1 MNTVER
7 AREIRKEL
15 KAKFKGV
22 KFSVRTKKYSGGSSI
37 SVSWVDFPTVEAVE
51 EITSKYES
59 VRYDEYTGE
68 ILSGG
73 NTYIHTYN
81 TWSEEMEANIKENLI
96 LKYGIEFYN
105 EYINGTYDF
114 YRYAREIFQDMYNKS
129 LTIESEVKEEPKTE
143 DKKILF
149 SNNDIQVAEVGK
161 TTRIYFNGKPSE
173 EIRNSIKALG
183 FRFFKNDGF
192 YWGIYSNKTTLEA
205 IKEALQVEDVEQV
218 DDLETIIQH
227 EQEYINQVLKE
238 ELKEFEP
245 LEVAEAKEEIKI
257 NNVTVGRKE
266 NNIYDIE
273 EYGTKE
279 KIIITKYAILNNND
293 FDYIC
298 NNLLNDFNFLEGF
311 GGSRAEAKEGAE
323 VPQDYDINYI
333 YNNKDK
339 FNFYEINILITNEDK
354 TRFIVVN
361 PHGYNYC
368 RYVGILTAAEG
379 RRILK
384 QLKGEPKENKFEVLE
399 GITEATEAKE
409 EQNNVQKINN
419 IYAEVEALENRLKLV
434 KSNKLKYKLQD
445 QINLKMKEIAKII
458 LSDELLYLQFMKES
472 KE

>member
-1 MNTVER
+1 MRLSEKS
-7 AREIRKEL
+7 RELKKEL
-15 KAKFKGV
+15 KNKFKGV
-22 KFSVRTKKYSGGSSI
+22 KFSVRSGSSSI
-37 SVSWVDFPTVEAVE
+37 TVRWTDFPTVEAVQ
-51 EITSKYES
+51 EIANKYES

-68 ILSGG
+68 ILCGG
-73 NTYIHTYN
+73 NTFVFTEN
-81 TWSEEMEANIKENLI
+81 SWSDDMKKAIKENIINRFGLS
-96 LKYGIEFYN
+96 FYN
-105 EYINGTYDF
+105 EYVKDCYDGF
-114 YRYAREIFQDMYNKS
+114 RYEKEAYKELYKKS
-129 LTIESEVKEEPKTE
+129 LEVAADTEEKEEPKAE
-143 DKKILF
+143 DKKVLY
-149 SNNDIQVAEVGK
+149 SNEEIQIIEKGK

-173 EIRNSIKALG
+173 EIRNNIKALG

-266 NNIYDIE
+266 NNIYDVE

-279 KIIITKYAILNNND
+279 DIIITKYAILKNND
-293 FDYIC
+293 FDYMC
-298 NNLLNDFNFLEGF
+298 NNLLNDFKFLEGF

-354 TRFIVVN
+354 TKFIVVN
-361 PHGYNYC
+361 PHGYSYC
-368 RYVGILTAAEG
+368 RYTGILTAAEG

-399 GITEATEAKE
+399 GITEATEEPTNIEK
-409 EQNNVQKINN
+409 VNN

-445 QINLKMKEIAKII
+445 QINRKMKEIAKII
-458 LSDELLYLQFMKES
+458 LSDELLYMQFMKES

>member
-81 TWSEEMEANIKENLI
+81 TWSEEMETNIKENLVK
-96 LKYGIEFYN
+96 KYGAEFYN
-105 EYINGTYDF
+105 KYINETYDF
-114 YRYAREIFQDMYNKS
+114 YRYAREIYQDMYNKS
-129 LTIESEVKEEPKTE
+129 LVTEAEEQAT
-143 DKKILF
+143 DKKVLF
-149 SNNDIQVAEVGK
+149 SNEEIQIIEKGN

-173 EIRNSIKALG
+173 ETRNSIKALG

-238 ELKEFEP
+238 ELKEVDP
-245 LEVAEAKEEIKI
+245 LEVAEAKEEIKV

-266 NNIYDIE
+266 NNIIDVE

-279 KIIITKYAILNNND
+279 NIIITKYAILNNND
-293 FDYIC
+293 FDYMC
-298 NNLLNDFNFLEGF
+298 NNLLNDFKFLEGF
-311 GGSRAEAKEGAE
+311 GGSRAEAKEGEE

-361 PHGYNYC
+361 PHGFSYC
-368 RYVGILTAAEG
+368 RYTGILTTAEG

-409 EQNNVQKINN
+409 EQNNVQRINN
-419 IYAEVEALENRLKLV
+419 IYSEVEALENRLKLV

-445 QINLKMKEIAKII
+445 QINRKMKEIAKII
-458 LSDELLYLQFMKES
+458 LSDELLYLQFMKE
-472 KE
+472 

>member
-37 SVSWVDFPTVEAVE
+37 SISWVDFPTVEAVE

-81 TWSEEMEANIKENLI
+81 TWSEEMEASIKENLVK
-96 LKYGIEFYN
+96 KYGAEFYN
-105 EYINGTYDF
+105 KYINETYDF
-114 YRYAREIFQDMYNKS
+114 YRYAREIYQDMYNKS
-129 LTIESEVKEEPKTE
+129 LVTESETAEEQAT

-149 SNNDIQVAEVGK
+149 SNEEIQIIEKGK

-173 EIRNSIKALG
+173 EIRNNIKALG

-227 EQEYINQVLKE
+227 EQEYTNQVLKE
-238 ELKEFEP
+238 ELKEVEP
-245 LEVAEAKEEIKI
+245 LEVAEAKEEIKV
-257 NNVTVGRKE
+257 NDVTVGRKE
-266 NNIYDIE
+266 NNILDVE
-273 EYGTKE
+273 EFGTKE
-279 KIIITKYAILNNND
+279 NIIITKYAILKNDD
-293 FDYIC
+293 FDYMC
-298 NNLLNDFNFLEGF
+298 NNLLNDFKFLEGF

-354 TRFIVVN
+354 TKFIVVN
-361 PHGYNYC
+361 PHGFSYC
-368 RYVGILTAAEG
+368 RYTGILTAAEG

-384 QLKGEPKENKFEVLE
+384 QLKGEERENKFEVIE
-399 GITEATEAKE
+399 SNTEATEE
-409 EQNNVQKINN
+409 PTNIERVNN

-445 QINLKMKEIAKII
+445 QINRKMKEIAKLI
-458 LSDELLYLQFMKES
+458 LNDEILYLQFMKES

>member
-1 MNTVER
+1 MNTVEK
-7 AREIRKEL
+7 AKEIRKEL
-15 KAKFKGV
+15 KSKFKGV

-81 TWSEEMEANIKENLI
+81 TWSEEMEASIKENLVK
-96 LKYGIEFYN
+96 KYGAEFYN
-105 EYINGTYDF
+105 KYINETYDF
-114 YRYAREIFQDMYNKS
+114 YRYAREIYQDMYNKS
-129 LTIESEVKEEPKTE
+129 LVTESETAEEQAT

-149 SNNDIQVAEVGK
+149 SNEEIQIIEKGK

-173 EIRNSIKALG
+173 EIRNNIKALG

-266 NNIYDIE
+266 NNIIDVE

-279 KIIITKYAILNNND
+279 NIIITKYAILKNDD
-293 FDYIC
+293 FDYMC
-298 NNLLNDFNFLEGF
+298 NNLLNDFKFLEGF

-368 RYVGILTAAEG
+368 RYTGILTAAEG
-379 RRILK
+379 GKVLK
-384 QLKGEPKENKFEVLE
+384 QLKGEERENKFEVIE
-399 GITEATEAKE
+399 SNTEATEEPTNAQKC
-409 EQNNVQKINN
+409 NNLYLDI
-419 IYAEVEALENRLKLV
+419 EALENRLKLV
-434 KSNKLKYKLQD
+434 KSEKLKYKIKS
-445 QINLKMKEIAKII
+445 QIECKTKEITKII
-458 LSDELLYLQFMKES
+458 LSDEILYLQFMKES

>member
-1 MNTVER
+1 MRLSEKS
-7 AREIRKEL
+7 RELKKEL
-15 KAKFKGV
+15 RNKFKGV
-22 KFSVRTKKYSGGSSI
+22 KFSVRSGSSSI
-37 SVSWVDFPTVEAVE
+37 TVSWTDFPTVEAVQ
-51 EITSKYES
+51 EIANKYES

-68 ILSGG
+68 ILCGG
-73 NTYIHTYN
+73 NTFVFTEN
-81 TWSEEMEANIKENLI
+81 SWSDDMKKAIKENLI
-96 LKYGIEFYN
+96 IKYGIEFYN
-105 EYINGTYDF
+105 EYIENSYDGF
-114 YRYAREIFQDMYNKS
+114 RYEKEAYKELYKKS
-129 LTIESEVKEEPKTE
+129 LEVAADTEEKEEPKAE
-143 DKKILF
+143 DKKVLY
-149 SNNDIQVAEVGK
+149 SNEEIQIIEKGK

-173 EIRNSIKALG
+173 ETRNSIKALG

-238 ELKEFEP
+238 ELKEVEP
-245 LEVAEAKEEIKI
+245 LEVAEAKEEIKV
-257 NNVTVGRKE
+257 NDVTVGRKE
-266 NNIYDIE
+266 NNILDVE
-273 EYGTKE
+273 EFGTKE
-279 KIIITKYAILNNND
+279 NIIITKYAILKNND
-293 FDYIC
+293 FDYMC
-298 NNLLNDFNFLEGF
+298 NNLLNDFKFLEGF
-311 GGSRAEAKEGAE
+311 GGSRAEAKEGEE

-368 RYVGILTAAEG
+368 RYTGILTAAEG

-445 QINLKMKEIAKII
+445 QINRKMKEIAKII

>member
-1 MNTVER
+1 MRLAEKS
-7 AREIRKEL
+7 RELKKEL
-15 KAKFKGV
+15 KNKFKGV
-22 KFSVRTKKYSGGSSI
+22 KFSVRSGSSSI
-37 SVSWVDFPTVEAVE
+37 TVRWTDFPTVEAVQ
-51 EITSKYES
+51 EIVNKYES

-68 ILSGG
+68 VLCGG
-73 NTYIHTYN
+73 NTFVFTEN
-81 TWSEEMEANIKENLI
+81 SWSDDMKEAIKENIINRFGLS
-96 LKYGIEFYN
+96 FYN
-105 EYINGTYDF
+105 EYVKDCYDGF
-114 YRYAREIFQDMYNKS
+114 RYEKEAYNELYKKS
-129 LTIESEVKEEPKTE
+129 LEVAADTEEKEEPKAE
-143 DKKILF
+143 DKKVLY
-149 SNNDIQVAEVGK
+149 SNEEIQIIEKGK

-238 ELKEFEP
+238 ELKEVEP
-245 LEVAEAKEEIKI
+245 LEVAEAKEEIKV
-257 NNVTVGRKE
+257 NDVTVGRKE
-266 NNIYDIE
+266 NNILDVE
-273 EYGTKE
+273 EFGTKE
-279 KIIITKYAILNNND
+279 NIIITKYAILNNND

-298 NNLLNDFNFLEGF
+298 NNLLNDFKFLEGF

-339 FNFYEINILITNEDK
+339 FNFYEINILITNKDN

-361 PHGYNYC
+361 PHGFSYC
-368 RYVGILTAAEG
+368 RYTGILTAAEG

-384 QLKGEPKENKFEVLE
+384 QLKGEERENKFEVIE
-399 GITEATEAKE
+399 SNTEATEE
-409 EQNNVQKINN
+409 PTNIERVNN

-445 QINLKMKEIAKII
+445 QINRKMKEIAKII
-458 LSDELLYLQFMKES
+458 LNDEILYLQFMKES

>member
-1 MNTVER
+1 MRLSEKS
-7 AREIRKEL
+7 RELKKEL
-15 KAKFKGV
+15 KNKFKGV
-22 KFSVRTKKYSGGSSI
+22 KFSVRSGSGSI
-37 SVSWVDFPTVEAVE
+37 NVSWTDFPTVEAVQ
-51 EITSKYES
+51 EIANKYES
-59 VRYDEYTGE
+59 VSYDEYTGE
-68 ILSGG
+68 ILCGG
-73 NTYIHTYN
+73 NTFVFTN
-81 TWSEEMEANIKENLI
+81 NSWSDEMKESIKENLI
-96 LKYGIEFYN
+96 IKYGIEFYN
-105 EYINGTYDF
+105 EYIENSYDGF
-114 YRYAREIFQDMYNKS
+114 RYEKEAYNELYKKS
-129 LTIESEVKEEPKTE
+129 LEVAAYTEEKEEPKAE
-143 DKKILF
+143 DKKVLY
-149 SNNDIQVAEVGK
+149 SNEEIQIIEKGN

-183 FRFFKNDGF
+183 FRFYKNDGF
-192 YWGIYSNKTTLEA
+192 YWGIYTNKTTLEA

-266 NNIYDIE
+266 NNIYDVE

-279 KIIITKYAILNNND
+279 DIIITKYAILENND
-293 FDYIC
+293 FDYMC
-298 NNLLNDFNFLEGF
+298 NNLLSDFNFLEGF

-339 FNFYEINILITNEDK
+339 FNFYEINILITNKDN

-361 PHGYNYC
+361 PHGFSYC
-368 RYVGILTAAEG
+368 RYTGILTAAEG

-384 QLKGEPKENKFEVLE
+384 QLKGEERENKFEVIE
-399 GITEATEAKE
+399 SNTEATEE
-409 EQNNVQKINN
+409 PTNIERVNN

-445 QINLKMKEIAKII
+445 QINRKMKEIAKII
-458 LSDELLYLQFMKES
+458 LNDEILYLQFMKES

>member
-1 MNTVER
+1 MRLSEKS
-7 AREIRKEL
+7 RELKKEL
-15 KAKFKGV
+15 RNKFKGV
-22 KFSVRTKKYSGGSSI
+22 KFSVRSGSSSI
-37 SVSWVDFPTVEAVE
+37 TVRWTDFPTVEAVQ
-51 EITSKYES
+51 EIANKYES

-68 ILSGG
+68 ILCGG
-73 NTYIHTYN
+73 NTFVFAN
-81 TWSEEMEANIKENLI
+81 NSWSDEMKESIKENLI
-96 LKYGIEFYN
+96 IKYGIEFYN
-105 EYINGTYDF
+105 EYIENSYDGF
-114 YRYAREIFQDMYNKS
+114 RYEKEAYKELYKKS
-129 LTIESEVKEEPKTE
+129 LEVAADTEEKEEPKAE
-143 DKKILF
+143 DKKVLY
-149 SNNDIQVAEVGK
+149 SNEEIQIIEKGK

-173 EIRNSIKALG
+173 EIRNNIKALG

-266 NNIYDIE
+266 NNIYDVE

-279 KIIITKYAILNNND
+279 DIIITKYAILENND
-293 FDYIC
+293 FDYMC
-298 NNLLNDFNFLEGF
+298 NNLLSDFNFLEGF

-339 FNFYEINILITNEDK
+339 FNFYEINILITNQDNTK
-354 TRFIVVN
+354 FIVVN
-361 PHGYNYC
+361 PHGFSYC
-368 RYVGILTAAEG
+368 RYTGILTAAEG

-384 QLKGEPKENKFEVLE
+384 QLKGELKENKFEVLE
-399 GITEATEAKE
+399 GITEATESKE
-409 EQNNVQKINN
+409 EQNNVQRVNN
-419 IYAEVEALENRLKLV
+419 IYLEVEALENRLKLV
-434 KSNKLKYKLQD
+434 KSNKLKYKIQD
-445 QINLKMKEIAKII
+445 QINSKMKEIAKII
-458 LSDELLYLQFMKES
+458 LSDELLYLQFMKE
-472 KE
+472 

>member
-1 MNTVER
+1 MRLSEKS
-7 AREIRKEL
+7 RELKKEL

-22 KFSVRTKKYSGGSSI
+22 KFSVRSGSGSI
-37 SVSWVDFPTVEAVE
+37 NVSWTDFPTVEAVQ
-51 EITSKYES
+51 EIANKYES
-59 VRYDEYTGE
+59 VSYDEYTGE
-68 ILSGG
+68 ILCGG
-73 NTYIHTYN
+73 NTFVFTN
-81 TWSEEMEANIKENLI
+81 NSWSDEMKETIKENLI
-96 LKYGIEFYN
+96 IKYGIEFYN
-105 EYINGTYDF
+105 EYIENSYDGF
-114 YRYAREIFQDMYNKS
+114 RYEKEAYNELYKKS
-129 LTIESEVKEEPKTE
+129 LEVAADTEEKEEPKAE
-143 DKKILF
+143 DKKVLY
-149 SNNDIQVAEVGK
+149 SNEEVQIIEKGK

-183 FRFFKNDGF
+183 FRFYKNDGF

-218 DDLETIIQH
+218 DDLETIKQH

-238 ELKEFEP
+238 ELKEVEP
-245 LEVAEAKEEIKI
+245 LEIAEAKTEIKI

-266 NNIYDIE
+266 NNIYDVE

-279 KIIITKYAILNNND
+279 NIIITKYAILKNND
-293 FDYIC
+293 FDYMC
-298 NNLLNDFNFLEGF
+298 NNLLNDFKFLEGF

-354 TRFIVVN
+354 TKFIVVN
-361 PHGYNYC
+361 PHGHNYC
-368 RYVGILTAAEG
+368 RYTGILTTAEG
-379 RRILK
+379 KRVLK
-384 QLKGEPKENKFEVLE
+384 QLKGELKENKFEVLE
-399 GITEATEAKE
+399 GITEATE
-409 EQNNVQKINN
+409 EQNNVQRINN
-419 IYAEVEALENRLKLV
+419 IYSEVEALENRLKLV

-445 QINLKMKEIAKII
+445 QINRKMKEIAKII

>member
-1 MNTVER
+1 MRLSEKS
-7 AREIRKEL
+7 RELKKEL
-15 KAKFKGV
+15 RNKFKGV
-22 KFSVRTKKYSGGSSI
+22 KFSVRSGSGSI
-37 SVSWVDFPTVEAVE
+37 NVSWTDFPTVEAVQ
-51 EITSKYES
+51 EIANKYES

-68 ILSGG
+68 ILCGG
-73 NTYIHTYN
+73 NTFVFTN
-81 TWSEEMEANIKENLI
+81 NSWSDEMKKSIKENLI
-96 LKYGIEFYN
+96 IKYGIEFYN
-105 EYINGTYDF
+105 EYIENSYDGF
-114 YRYAREIFQDMYNKS
+114 RYEKEAYKELYKKS
-129 LTIESEVKEEPKTE
+129 LEVAADTEEKEEPTTE
-143 DKKILF
+143 KKILF

-161 TTRIYFNGKPSE
+161 TSRIYFNGKPSE

-205 IKEALQVEDVEQV
+205 IKEALQVEEVENNRE
-218 DDLETIIQH
+218 DLEAILKH
-227 EQEYINQVLKE
+227 EIEYTNQVLKE
-238 ELKEFEP
+238 ELKEVEP
-245 LEVAEAKEEIKI
+245 LEIAEAKEEIKV
-257 NNVTVGRKE
+257 NDVTVGRKE
-266 NNIYDIE
+266 NNILDVE
-273 EYGTKE
+273 EFGTKE
-279 KIIITKYAILNNND
+279 NIIITKYAILKNSD
-293 FDYIC
+293 FDYMC
-298 NNLLNDFNFLEGF
+298 NNLLNDFKFLEGF

-399 GITEATEAKE
+399 GITEATE
-409 EQNNVQKINN
+409 EQNNVQRVNN
-419 IYAEVEALENRLKLV
+419 IYLEVEALENRLKLV

-445 QINLKMKEIAKII
+445 QINRKMKEIAKII
-458 LSDELLYLQFMKES
+458 LSDEILYLQFMKES

>member
-1 MNTVER
+1 MRLSEKS
-7 AREIRKEL
+7 RELKKEL
-15 KAKFKGV
+15 RNKFKGV
-22 KFSVRTKKYSGGSSI
+22 KFSVRSGSGSI
-37 SVSWVDFPTVEAVE
+37 NVSWTDFPTVEAVQ
-51 EITSKYES
+51 EIANKYES

-68 ILSGG
+68 ILCGG
-73 NTYIHTYN
+73 NTFVFTN
-81 TWSEEMEANIKENLI
+81 NSWSDEMKKSIKENLI
-96 LKYGIEFYN
+96 IKYGIEFYN
-105 EYINGTYDF
+105 EYIENSYDGF
-114 YRYAREIFQDMYNKS
+114 RYEKEAYKELYKKS
-129 LTIESEVKEEPKTE
+129 LEVAADTEEKEEPTTE
-143 DKKILF
+143 DKKVLY
-149 SNNDIQVAEVGK
+149 SNEEVQIIEKGK

-205 IKEALQVEDVEQV
+205 IKEALQVEEVENNRE
-218 DDLETIIQH
+218 DLEAILKH
-227 EQEYINQVLKE
+227 EIEYTNQVLKE
-238 ELKEFEP
+238 ELKEVEP
-245 LEVAEAKEEIKI
+245 IEIAEAKEEIKI

-266 NNIYDIE
+266 NNIYDVE

-279 KIIITKYAILNNND
+279 DIIITKYAILKNND
-293 FDYIC
+293 FDYMC
-298 NNLLNDFNFLEGF
+298 NNLLNDFKFLEGF

-368 RYVGILTAAEG
+368 RYTGILTTAEG
-379 RRILK
+379 KRVLK

-399 GITEATEAKE
+399 GITEAKE
-409 EQNNVQKINN
+409 EQNNVQRVNN
-419 IYAEVEALENRLKLV
+419 IYSEVEALENRLKLV

-445 QINLKMKEIAKII
+445 QINRKMKEIAKII

>member
-81 TWSEEMEANIKENLI
+81 TWSEEMEASIKENLVK
-96 LKYGIEFYN
+96 KYGAEFYN
-105 EYINGTYDF
+105 KYINETYDF
-114 YRYAREIFQDMYNKS
+114 YRYAREIYQDMYNKS
-129 LTIESEVKEEPKTE
+129 LVTESETAEEQAT

-149 SNNDIQVAEVGK
+149 SNEEIQIIEKGN

-173 EIRNSIKALG
+173 ETRNSIKALG

-238 ELKEFEP
+238 ELKEVEP
-245 LEVAEAKEEIKI
+245 LEVAEAKEEIKV
-257 NNVTVGRKE
+257 NDVTVGRKE
-266 NNIYDIE
+266 NNILGVE
-273 EYGTKE
+273 EFGTKE
-279 KIIITKYAILNNND
+279 NIIITKYAILKNND
-293 FDYIC
+293 FDYMC
-298 NNLLNDFNFLEGF
+298 NNLLNDFKFLEGF
-311 GGSRAEAKEGAE
+311 GGSRAEAKEGEE

-361 PHGYNYC
+361 PHGFSYC
-368 RYVGILTAAEG
+368 RYTGILTAAEG

-399 GITEATEAKE
+399 GITEATE
-409 EQNNVQKINN
+409 EQNNVQRVNN
-419 IYAEVEALENRLKLV
+419 IYSEVEALENRLKLV

-445 QINLKMKEIAKII
+445 QINRKMKEIAKII

>member
-81 TWSEEMEANIKENLI
+81 TWSEEMEASIKENLVK
-96 LKYGIEFYN
+96 KYGAEFYN
-105 EYINGTYDF
+105 KYINETYDF
-114 YRYAREIFQDMYNKS
+114 YRYAREIYQDMYNKS
-129 LTIESEVKEEPKTE
+129 LVTESETAEEQAT

-149 SNNDIQVAEVGK
+149 SNEEIQIIEKGN

-173 EIRNSIKALG
+173 ETRNSIKALG

-238 ELKEFEP
+238 ELKEVEP
-245 LEVAEAKEEIKI
+245 LEVAEAKEEIKV
-257 NNVTVGRKE
+257 NDVTVGRKE
-266 NNIYDIE
+266 NNILGVE
-273 EYGTKE
+273 EFGTKE
-279 KIIITKYAILNNND
+279 NIIITKYAILKNND
-293 FDYIC
+293 FDYMC
-298 NNLLNDFNFLEGF
+298 NNLLNDFKFLEGF
-311 GGSRAEAKEGAE
+311 GGSRAEAKEGEE

-361 PHGYNYC
+361 PHGFSYC
-368 RYVGILTAAEG
+368 RYTGILTAAEG

-399 GITEATEAKE
+399 GITEATE
-409 EQNNVQKINN
+409 EQNNVQRVNN
-419 IYAEVEALENRLKLV
+419 IYSEVEALENRLKLV
-434 KSNKLKYKLQD
+434 KSNKLKYKIQD
-445 QINLKMKEIAKII
+445 KINSKMKEIAKII
-458 LSDELLYLQFMKES
+458 LSDELLYLQFMKE
-472 KE
+472 

>member
-1 MNTVER
+1 MRLAEKS
-7 AREIRKEL
+7 RELKKEL
-15 KAKFKGV
+15 KNKFKGV
-22 KFSVRTKKYSGGSSI
+22 KFSVRSGSSSI
-37 SVSWVDFPTVEAVE
+37 TVRWTDFPTVEAVQ
-51 EITSKYES
+51 EIANKYES

-68 ILSGG
+68 ILCGG
-73 NTYIHTYN
+73 NTFVFTEN
-81 TWSEEMEANIKENLI
+81 SWSDDMKEAIKENIINRFGLS
-96 LKYGIEFYN
+96 FYN
-105 EYINGTYDF
+105 EYVKNSYDGF
-114 YRYAREIFQDMYNKS
+114 RYEKEEAYNELYKKS
-129 LTIESEVKEEPKTE
+129 LEVAADTEEKEESKAE
-143 DKKILF
+143 KKILF

-173 EIRNSIKALG
+173 ETRNSIKALG

-238 ELKEFEP
+238 ELKEVEP
-245 LEVAEAKEEIKI
+245 LEVAEAKEEIKV
-257 NNVTVGRKE
+257 NDVTVGRKE
-266 NNIYDIE
+266 NNIIDVE

-279 KIIITKYAILNNND
+279 NIIITKYAILNNND
-293 FDYIC
+293 FDYMC
-298 NNLLNDFNFLEGF
+298 NNLLNDFKFLEGF

-339 FNFYEINILITNEDK
+339 FNFYEINILITNQDNTK
-354 TRFIVVN
+354 FIVVN
-361 PHGYNYC
+361 PHGFSYC
-368 RYVGILTAAEG
+368 RYTGILTAAEG

-409 EQNNVQKINN
+409 EQNNVQRINN
-419 IYAEVEALENRLKLV
+419 IYSEVEALENRLKLV

-445 QINLKMKEIAKII
+445 QINRKMKEIAKII

>member
-15 KAKFKGV
+15 KSKFKGV

-59 VRYDEYTGE
+59 VSRCEYTGE

-81 TWSEEMEANIKENLI
+81 TWSEDMETNIKENLI
-96 LKYGIEFYN
+96 LKYGIEFYS
-105 EYINGTYDF
+105 EHIEGYDF
-114 YRYAREIFQDMYNKS
+114 YRYAREIYQDMYNKS
-129 LTIESEVKEEPKTE
+129 LVTESEAKEEQTTE
-143 DKKILF
+143 DKKVLY
-149 SNNDIQVAEVGK
+149 SNEEIQIIEKGK

-227 EQEYINQVLKE
+227 EQEYTNQVLKE
-238 ELKEFEP
+238 ELKEVEP
-245 LEVAEAKEEIKI
+245 LEVAEAKEEIKV
-257 NNVTVGRKE
+257 NDVTVGRKE
-266 NNIYDIE
+266 NNILDVE
-273 EYGTKE
+273 EFGTKE
-279 KIIITKYAILNNND
+279 NIIITKYAILKNDD
-293 FDYIC
+293 FDYMC
-298 NNLLNDFNFLEGF
+298 NNLLNDFKFLEGF

-361 PHGYNYC
+361 PHGYSYC
-368 RYVGILTAAEG
+368 RYTGILTAAEG

-409 EQNNVQKINN
+409 EQNNVQRVNN
-419 IYAEVEALENRLKLV
+419 IYSEVEALENRLKLV
-434 KSNKLKYKLQD
+434 KSNKLKYKIQN
-445 QINLKMKEIAKII
+445 QINSKMKEIAKII

-472 KE
+472 KEK

>member
-1 MNTVER
+1 MRLSEKS
-7 AREIRKEL
+7 RELKKEL
-15 KAKFKGV
+15 RNKFKGV
-22 KFSVRTKKYSGGSSI
+22 KFSVRSGSGSI
-37 SVSWVDFPTVEAVE
+37 NVSWTDFPTVEAVQ
-51 EITSKYES
+51 EIANKYES
-59 VRYDEYTGE
+59 VSYDEYTGE
-68 ILSGG
+68 ILCGG
-73 NTYIHTYN
+73 NTFVFTEN
-81 TWSEEMEANIKENLI
+81 SWSDDMKEAIKENIINRFGLS
-96 LKYGIEFYN
+96 FYN
-105 EYINGTYDF
+105 EYVKNSYDGF
-114 YRYAREIFQDMYNKS
+114 RYEKEAYNELYKKS
-129 LTIESEVKEEPKTE
+129 LEVAADTEEKEESKAE
-143 DKKILF
+143 KKILF

-173 EIRNSIKALG
+173 ETRNSIKALG

-266 NNIYDIE
+266 NNIYDVE

-279 KIIITKYAILNNND
+279 DIIITKYAILENND
-293 FDYIC
+293 FDYMC
-298 NNLLNDFNFLEGF
+298 NNLLSDFNFLEGF

-339 FNFYEINILITNEDK
+339 FNFYEINILITNQDNTK
-354 TRFIVVN
+354 FIVVN
-361 PHGYNYC
+361 PHGFSYC
-368 RYVGILTAAEG
+368 RYTGILTAAEG

-409 EQNNVQKINN
+409 EQNNVQRINN
-419 IYAEVEALENRLKLV
+419 IYSEVEALENRLKLV
-434 KSNKLKYKLQD
+434 KSNKLKYKIQD
-445 QINLKMKEIAKII
+445 QINSKMKEIAKII

>member
-1 MNTVER
+1 MRLSEKS
-7 AREIRKEL
+7 RELKKEL

-22 KFSVRTKKYSGGSSI
+22 KFSVRSGSGSI
-37 SVSWVDFPTVEAVE
+37 NVSWTDFPTVEAVQ
-51 EITSKYES
+51 EIANKYES

-68 ILSGG
+68 ILCGG
-73 NTYIHTYN
+73 NTFVFTN
-81 TWSEEMEANIKENLI
+81 NSWSDEMKKSIKENLI
-96 LKYGIEFYN
+96 IKYGIEFYN
-105 EYINGTYDF
+105 EYIENSYDGF
-114 YRYAREIFQDMYNKS
+114 RYEKEAYKELYKKS
-129 LTIESEVKEEPKTE
+129 LEVAADTEEKEEPKAE
-143 DKKILF
+143 DKKVLY
-149 SNNDIQVAEVGK
+149 SNEEIQIIEKGK

-173 EIRNSIKALG
+173 ETRNSIKALG

-266 NNIYDIE
+266 NNIYDVE

-279 KIIITKYAILNNND
+279 DIIITKYAILENND
-293 FDYIC
+293 FDYMC
-298 NNLLNDFNFLEGF
+298 NNLLSDFNFLEGF

-339 FNFYEINILITNEDK
+339 FNFYEINILITNKDN

-361 PHGYNYC
+361 PHGFSYC
-368 RYVGILTAAEG
+368 RYTGILTAAEG

-409 EQNNVQKINN
+409 EQNNVQRINN
-419 IYAEVEALENRLKLV
+419 IYSEVEALENRLKLV

-445 QINLKMKEIAKII
+445 QINRKMKEIAKII
-458 LSDELLYLQFMKES
+458 LNDELLYLQFMKES

>member
-1 MNTVER
+1 MRLSEKS
-7 AREIRKEL
+7 RELKKEL
-15 KAKFKGV
+15 RNKFKGV
-22 KFSVRTKKYSGGSSI
+22 KFSVRSGSGSI
-37 SVSWVDFPTVEAVE
+37 NVSWTDFPTVEAVQ
-51 EITSKYES
+51 EIANKYES

-68 ILSGG
+68 ILCGG
-73 NTYIHTYN
+73 NTFVFTN
-81 TWSEEMEANIKENLI
+81 NSWSDQMKKSIKENLI
-96 LKYGIEFYN
+96 IKYGIEFYN
-105 EYINGTYDF
+105 EYIENSYDGF
-114 YRYAREIFQDMYNKS
+114 RYEKEAYKELYKKS
-129 LTIESEVKEEPKTE
+129 LEVAADTEEKEEPTTE
-143 DKKILF
+143 KKILF

-205 IKEALQVEDVEQV
+205 IKEALQVEEVENNRE
-218 DDLETIIQH
+218 DLEAILKH
-227 EQEYINQVLKE
+227 EIEYTNQVLKE
-238 ELKEFEP
+238 ELKEVEP
-245 LEVAEAKEEIKI
+245 LEIAEAKEEIKV
-257 NNVTVGRKE
+257 NDVTVGRKE
-266 NNIYDIE
+266 NNILDVE
-273 EYGTKE
+273 EFGTKE
-279 KIIITKYAILNNND
+279 NIIITKYAILKNND
-293 FDYIC
+293 FDYMC
-298 NNLLNDFNFLEGF
+298 NNLLNDFKFLEGF

-399 GITEATEAKE
+399 GITEATE
-409 EQNNVQKINN
+409 EQNNVQRVNN
-419 IYAEVEALENRLKLV
+419 IYLEVEALENRLKLV
-434 KSNKLKYKLQD
+434 KSNKLKYKIQN
-445 QINLKMKEIAKII
+445 QINSKMKEIAKII
-458 LSDELLYLQFMKES
+458 LSDELLYLQFMKE
-472 KE
+472 